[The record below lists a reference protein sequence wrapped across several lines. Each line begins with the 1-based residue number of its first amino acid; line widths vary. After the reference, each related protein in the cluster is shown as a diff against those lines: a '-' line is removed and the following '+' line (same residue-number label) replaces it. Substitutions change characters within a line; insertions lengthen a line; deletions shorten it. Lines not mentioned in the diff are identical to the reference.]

1 MKFYET
7 YYSCEGK
14 ENLCKEKVEMYIIF
28 DKTKAFFETFS
39 ESGFKFSKYLQFLVL
54 ILLLGE
60 KMAVEN
66 FNRV

>member
-1 MKFYET
+1 
-7 YYSCEGK
+7 
-14 ENLCKEKVEMYIIF
+14 MYITF